1 MKERLVAESWAL
13 TSRVEGKAVKCK
25 SRLMYLI
32 GVDAKMK
39 TRIAG
44 FFSRISRYVAGV
56 AFTFVAAS
64 CTSIPDDD
72 MTYGLDGEREYLAAL
87 QLIEDDP
94 VFAGRDFCNLSY
106 SYESN
111 YSRKLFQSAM
121 EDYET
126 EGESISVEDAF
137 EREVEHLFTSMT
149 GNFEGASEVNT
160 LLRAG
165 KEKGH
170 IKSAHFLACFNLS
183 FQTRTNA
190 QFSIDNFRWAAGRGL
205 PDSAVMLAKMYGTGH
220 YAPFSIVRSIYWLK
234 KAIELSNDDIELW
247 KISQIKRE
255 IDELNKETDNPV
267 SKVTENDFQ
276 RVARL
281 AEEKCITV
289 GTGVD
294 GICHWNLANALV
306 SDAPQDASVA
316 KRADDLRRQAAAYRV
331 RLNFDLAQLY
341 AREGLNDDAL
351 IYFEKF
357 MTLAH
362 TSEYQ
367 SLITDS
373 DQTVKDSLASELR
386 IAGTK
391 AASIYLL
398 RPSSSDNDQKVIEH
412 YKIADRYGAPDAA
425 YHIGSLLHQGDSAEI
440 KGEAATW
447 YKKGALAGHSE
458 SQRMFAVSEANIGRR
473 QSFERWILAASE
485 QNNHLAQMVY
495 AMYLVGKIK
504 ELNLSP
510 VETSDPCLAVRLFLS
525 AAAQEDISKFMVANG
540 QLYYATLSGQE
551 KAILD
556 KLLPL
561 DEAQSPEDM
570 DFSKSI
576 CPKPLEVVRAGE
588 SIRRRITLP

>member
-1 MKERLVAESWAL
+1 
-13 TSRVEGKAVKCK
+13 
-25 SRLMYLI
+25 
-32 GVDAKMK
+32 
-39 TRIAG
+39 
-44 FFSRISRYVAGV
+44 
-56 AFTFVAAS
+56 
-64 CTSIPDDD
+64 
-72 MTYGLDGEREYLAAL
+72 
-87 QLIEDDP
+87 
-94 VFAGRDFCNLSY
+94 
-106 SYESN
+106 
-111 YSRKLFQSAM
+111 
-121 EDYET
+121 
-126 EGESISVEDAF
+126 
-137 EREVEHLFTSMT
+137 
-149 GNFEGASEVNT
+149 
-160 LLRAG
+160 
-165 KEKGH
+165 
-170 IKSAHFLACFNLS
+170 
-183 FQTRTNA
+183 
-190 QFSIDNFRWAAGRGL
+190 
-205 PDSAVMLAKMYGTGH
+205 MLAKMYGTGH